1 MDTPSLIASL
11 YEEALFF
18 SKTFD
23 YTPLPQISPCD
34 SA

>member
-1 MDTPSLIASL
+1 MDTPPLKVTL

-23 YTPLPQISPCD
+23 YNPFLLISPCD